1 MTDFNVLHQNIMGAD
16 TEHTAAKVNLDA
28 AAARH
33 TEAMSTLCA
42 HQKAFDDAV
51 ATFRN
56 GLPHDPG
63 SYWGQSSAIPPG
75 AQA

>member
-16 TEHTAAKVNLDA
+16 VEHTAAKVNLDA

-33 TEAMSTLCA
+33 TVARDALSA

-63 SYWGQSSAIPPG
+63 SYWGQTAP
-75 AQA
+75 AAATT